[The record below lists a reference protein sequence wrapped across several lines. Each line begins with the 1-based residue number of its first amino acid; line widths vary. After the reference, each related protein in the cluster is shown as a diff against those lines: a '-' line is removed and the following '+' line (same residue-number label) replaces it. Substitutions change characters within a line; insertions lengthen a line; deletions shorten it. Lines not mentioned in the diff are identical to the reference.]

1 MPRGGIIGSPAPGAD
16 GLDEQGERQRNR
28 NYHRRRPIYRTGD
41 PLESIAE
48 RIITDDNL
56 FLTGIII
63 TDNVPTFR
71 QDDDNG
77 VKYSEFRRWL
87 SKLGARFEPAKGS
100 HFKVTLNGRHSIFPD
115 HGGKEIG
122 RGLVEKI
129 KKDLGLK

>member
-1 MPRGGIIGSPAPGAD
+1 M
-16 GLDEQGERQRNR
+16 LERAGV
-28 NYHRRRPIYRTGD
+28 H
-41 PLESIAE
+41 
-48 RIITDDNL
+48 
-56 FLTGIII
+56 FLTVIII
-63 TDNVPTFR
+63 TDNIPLVPAIRR
-71 QDDDNG
+71 QGGSG

-129 KKDLGLK
+129 RKDLGLK